1 MLIFFLLK
9 MLKDFFFINNQCHN
23 ISICRSIMEIIC
35 DPCSEKNKKLVA
47 EKYCSDCEEKLCTE
61 CAEWHM
67 RCGEFRSHHVIDLS
81 SVGSRIPPSSK
92 INCEIHTDVQI
103 DYFCSQHDVV
113 CCRACLSDSHRSCET
128 VLPLDSASKDVK
140 NSSLL
145 SDALE
150 ELDNMTE
157 LLSKMSENRDDNRK
171 LLKQKKSLIIKQM
184 RAAKSKVLKYLDD
197 IEERLITE
205 VGFVQE
211 KNEEKINREKHEI
224 CQLTSILKDNK
235 QELEFLKDR
244 GSNNQLF
251 LTLRKQITNIQ
262 KTENKIHDMTSAF
275 NEIDMEFEEIKNVN
289 IETIGSLSQI
299 TRPCPIKYKSMKV
312 QHQQVQQDRR
322 QTLTEFIREGE
333 VNLKHGEQYW
343 LTDMAVTSDN
353 KLLLCNI
360 KSSHKKVYIYKD
372 YKTYEDEISFTSE
385 PYCITVVPCTDKAV
399 VTLPLESS
407 IQFIN
412 TTNNTKDKQIIKIGG
427 WCTGITA
434 VKDQIYIGVDS
445 KVIILNTDGSRVREI
460 TTDGGDNLN
469 LLYNERNDQLL
480 LRQPGSL
487 CCINLDGHVIYRYD
501 ISGGRGLAVDQQGHV
516 YISGC
521 ESNDIHRLSPDGTF
535 RDIVLSKHDGV
546 NWPEGITFNN
556 DFTKLFIINNRGKT
570 VLVYI
575 L

>member
-1 MLIFFLLK
+1 
-9 MLKDFFFINNQCHN
+9 
-23 ISICRSIMEIIC
+23 MEIIC
-35 DPCSEKNKKLVA
+35 DPCSEKNKRLVA

-145 SDALE
+145 SDTLE

-235 QELEFLKDR
+235 QELQFLKDH

-262 KTENKIHDMTSAF
+262 KTENKIHDMTSAI

-299 TRPCPIKYKSMKV
+299 TRPYPIKYKSMKV
-312 QHQQVQQDRR
+312 QHQQVQQDRI

-434 VKDQIYIGVDS
+434 VKDKIYIGVDS

-521 ESNDIHRLSPDGTF
+521 ESNDIHRLLPDGTF